1 VTSAAATQHVE
12 IISRTLDTIESGNRR
27 ELRRLIDDTVHQDCE
42 WFPLLARVEGGGE
55 GYHGPDGMAAFFE
68 DLVGSFEVRYE
79 NREISA
85 LGDAAVLLICEMNV
99 LGRESGVAVSR
110 ELGVIYEFDDG
121 RLRRGRA
128 YPSHA
133 EAQTAAMERNA

>member
-1 VTSAAATQHVE
+1 VTSVAATQHVE
-12 IISRTLDTIESGNRR
+12 IIGRTLDTIESGNRG

-55 GYHGPDGMAAFFE
+55 GYRGPEGMATFFE

-79 NREISA
+79 NREVRA
-85 LGDAAVLLICEMNV
+85 LGDVAVLLICEMNV
-99 LGRESGVAVSR
+99 LGRESGLAVSR
-110 ELGVIYEFDDG
+110 ELGVIYEFEDG
-121 RLRRGRA
+121 RMRRGRA

-133 EAQTAAMERNA
+133 EALTAATERDA